1 MSAEEQAPPANQ
13 FENMSGNNSS
23 GAAENASAQ
32 SGAAENASAQSGAAE
47 NASAQSGAA
56 ENASA
61 QSGAAENASAQS
73 GAAENA
79 SAQSGAAENA
89 SIAPPAVEKNVSAS
103 PPKPPA
109 AAPISAPVAPL
120 STSGYVM
127 SQKAKD
133 LQARR
138 KALLTEMQA
147 EYTKVFGDDKKA
159 PKAKAYH
166 AAGLLTIKERDGNA
180 AYQSKLQE
188 YIAENQRKFQGK
200 TAKAPKAP
208 KVSSAMSLPASAPK
222 NVSVKSGNSHSAAV
236 RSIEAMG
243 ASINTMVEKMIA
255 KAKSLGVAP
264 AANSAH
270 SHSSKKRKVR
280 SNKGGTHK
288 HRKPAY
294 KPYVNE

>member
-1 MSAEEQAPPANQ
+1 MSAEEQAPPANE

-23 GAAENASAQ
+23 GSAENASAQ

-61 QSGAAENASAQS
+61 QSGAVENASAQS

-79 SAQSGAAENA
+79 SVAPPTAEN
-89 SIAPPAVEKNVSAS
+89 NVSAS

-109 AAPISAPVAPL
+109 AAPLSAPTPAPAAAPL

-138 KALLTEMQA
+138 KALLAEMQE

-166 AAGLLTIKERDGNA
+166 AAGLLTIKERDGEA
-180 AYQSKLQE
+180 AYQAKLQE

-200 TAKAPKAP
+200 TAKAPKGP
-208 KVSSAMSLPASAPK
+208 KVSSAVSLPASAPK
-222 NVSVKSGNSHSAAV
+222 NATAKSGSSHSAAL
-236 RSIEAMG
+236 RSLDAMG

-255 KAKSLGVAP
+255 KAKSLAAP

-288 HRKPAY
+288 HKKTVAY
-294 KPYVNE
+294 KPYVNNS

>member
-1 MSAEEQAPPANQ
+1 MSAEEQATPANE
-13 FENMSGNNSS
+13 FENMSGNKSSGAAENASAES

-32 SGAAENASAQSGAAE
+32 SGATENASAQSGATE
-47 NASAQSGAA
+47 NASAQSGAT

-61 QSGAAENASAQS
+61 AGEAN
-73 GAAENA
+73 
-79 SAQSGAAENA
+79 
-89 SIAPPAVEKNVSAS
+89 KSAS
-103 PPKPPA
+103 QSKPA
-109 AAPISAPVAPL
+109 AVAPL
-120 STSGYVM
+120 STSGYIM

-138 KALLTEMQA
+138 KALLVEMQA
-147 EYTKVFGDDKKA
+147 EYAKVFGDDKKA

-180 AYQSKLQE
+180 AYQAKLQE

-200 TAKAPKAP
+200 TAKAPK
-208 KVSSAMSLPASAPK
+208 VSSAVSLPASAPK
-222 NVSVKSGNSHSAAV
+222 NATAKSASSHSAAV

-255 KAKSLGVAP
+255 KAKSLGAP
-264 AANSAH
+264 ATNSAH
-270 SHSSKKRKVR
+270 SHSSKKRKAR

-288 HRKPAY
+288 RRKAAY

>member
-1 MSAEEQAPPANQ
+1 MSAEEQATPANE
-13 FENMSGNNSS
+13 FENMSGNKSS
-23 GAAENASAQ
+23 GAAENASAESGATENASAQ
-32 SGAAENASAQSGAAE
+32 SGATENASAQSGATENASAESGAAENASAESGATE
-47 NASAQSGAA
+47 NASAQSGAT

-61 QSGAAENASAQS
+61 AGEANKSVSQS
-73 GAAENA
+73 
-79 SAQSGAAENA
+79 
-89 SIAPPAVEKNVSAS
+89 K
-103 PPKPPA
+103 PA
-109 AAPISAPVAPL
+109 AAAAVAPL
-120 STSGYVM
+120 STSGYIM

-138 KALLTEMQA
+138 KALLVEMQA
-147 EYTKVFGDDKKA
+147 EYAKVFGDDKKA

-180 AYQSKLQE
+180 AYQAKLQE

-200 TAKAPKAP
+200 TAKAPK
-208 KVSSAMSLPASAPK
+208 VSSAVSLPASAPK
-222 NVSVKSGNSHSAAV
+222 NATAKSASSHSAAV

-255 KAKSLGVAP
+255 KAKSLGAP
-264 AANSAH
+264 ATNSAH
-270 SHSSKKRKVR
+270 SHSSKKRKAR

-288 HRKPAY
+288 RRKAAY